1 MNDITEN
8 IWYTDDDSKNMRMVV
23 SAKTKHP
30 IVWKVTKVENLQPI
44 GTQTIT
50 FYQNYWNSHTDF
62 IEEENGKVV
71 GMWADYFDTNIPP
84 TDPEIPDYAPS
95 PISAKLSASTT
106 FIKAG
111 GSYKL
116 LTINM
121 YDKSGEDVTSEY
133 SDATFT
139 WTCNVENNDWT
150 DKVTWRKCTD
160 FDQMKLKF
168 PSDTSQLG
176 KILTI
181 SCTIKR
187 GDAEIVSE
195 PLLLNISE

>member
-1 MNDITEN
+1 
-8 IWYTDDDSKNMRMVV
+8 MRMVV

-71 GMWADYFDTNIPP
+71 GMWADYFDANVPP

-116 LTINM
+116 LTCMINQEKM
-121 YDKSGEDVTSEY
+121 SRL
-133 SDATFT
+133 
-139 WTCNVENNDWT
+139 N
-150 DKVTWRKCTD
+150 
-160 FDQMKLKF
+160 
-168 PSDTSQLG
+168 
-176 KILTI
+176 ILTQHLP
-181 SCTIKR
+181 
-187 GDAEIVSE
+187 GLVM
-195 PLLLNISE
+195 

>member
-1 MNDITEN
+1 
-8 IWYTDDDSKNMRMVV
+8 
-23 SAKTKHP
+23 
-30 IVWKVTKVENLQPI
+30 
-44 GTQTIT
+44 
-50 FYQNYWNSHTDF
+50 
-62 IEEENGKVV
+62 
-71 GMWADYFDTNIPP
+71 
-84 TDPEIPDYAPS
+84 
-95 PISAKLSASTT
+95 
-106 FIKAG
+106 
-111 GSYKL
+111 
-116 LTINM
+116 M

-160 FDQMKLKF
+160 FDQTKLKF

-176 KILTI
+176 KALNI

-187 GDAEIVSE
+187 GDTEIVSE

>member
-1 MNDITEN
+1 
-8 IWYTDDDSKNMRMVV
+8 MRMVV

-62 IEEENGKVV
+62 IEEENGTVV
-71 GMWADYFDTNIPP
+71 GMWADYFVANVPP

-116 LTINM
+116 LTVNM

-160 FDQMKLKF
+160 FDQTKLKF
-168 PSDTSQLG
+168 PIDTSQLG
-176 KILTI
+176 KVLTI
-181 SCTIKR
+181 SCTIKC
-187 GDAEIVSE
+187 GDIEIVSE